1 MEGRP
6 PVNGMSR
13 AKSKIHLLKNH
24 IDNKLVETMSIPN
37 GLSKAKSKIQLVKN
51 NEGNNSSARETP
63 SMSKAKSKT
72 QLQPKKEVQK
82 KTLVKSKSRAVLKD
96 KNDPVSMITDEVVD
110 KRNKK
115 EKDQL
120 LSASLDIAEDS
131 DECLDETVTAVA
143 LDHCYSSPS
152 PPSLEIQDRV
162 LGRIAFSDVSVFYFD
177 R

>member
-13 AKSKIHLLKNH
+13 AKSKIHLLKKH
-24 IDNKLVETMSIPN
+24 MDNPPMETMSTTN

-51 NEGNNSSARETP
+51 HEDNHASARETP

-82 KTLVKSKSRAVLKD
+82 KTLVKFKSRAVLKD
-96 KNDPVSMITDEVVD
+96 KNDPVSMITDDVVD
-110 KRNKK
+110 KLNKK
-115 EKDQL
+115 EKDPS
-120 LSASLDIAEDS
+120 LSASIDTAEDS
-131 DECLDETVTAVA
+131 DESLDETVTAVA